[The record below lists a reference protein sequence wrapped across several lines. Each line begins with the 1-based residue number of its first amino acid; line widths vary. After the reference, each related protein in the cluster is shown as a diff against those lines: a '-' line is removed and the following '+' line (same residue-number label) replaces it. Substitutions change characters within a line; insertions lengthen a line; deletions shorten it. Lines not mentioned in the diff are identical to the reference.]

1 MNRPTRSTR
10 RCYES
15 DVRNAGVNLTQRES
29 ELIGATQPAAT
40 AQLDAD
46 ALVELHTRVRRARN
60 KYVTLYRRR
69 GAAKV
74 RAKGARGSAAEANER
89 GWAKAEVF
97 EEALARVSRQLA
109 AAAQRSAQELKQ
121 ERLARARQQAIESGT
136 SGTTKK
142 GSTEKKASTKKASA
156 KKATEEKPTAKRTS
170 ATKAGTK
177 RTSTKKSGTK
187 EAGTKEAGTKETGT
201 KPTKA
206 RETPPR
212 KTSGRIKFEASSKA
226 SGARRQ
232 AKRDS
237 R

>member
-1 MNRPTRSTR
+1 
-10 RCYES
+10 
-15 DVRNAGVNLTQRES
+15 VRNAGVNLTHRES

-40 AQLDAD
+40 AHLDAD
-46 ALVELHTRVRRARN
+46 ALVELHARVRRARN

-97 EEALARVSRQLA
+97 EDALARVSRQLA

-121 ERLARARQQAIESGT
+121 ERLARARQQKLES
-136 SGTTKK
+136 SASDTTKK
-142 GSTEKKASTKKASA
+142 GNAKKKATAKKTGTTKAGAKKADTKKAG
-156 KKATEEKPTAKRTS
+156 TTS
-170 ATKAGTK
+170 
-177 RTSTKKSGTK
+177 
-187 EAGTKEAGTKETGT
+187 
-201 KPTKA
+201 TKA

-212 KTSGRIKFEASSKA
+212 KTAGRIKFEASSKA
-226 SGARRQ
+226 SGTRRQ

>member
-1 MNRPTRSTR
+1 
-10 RCYES
+10 
-15 DVRNAGVNLTQRES
+15 VRNAGVNLTHRES

-40 AQLDAD
+40 AHLDAD
-46 ALVELHTRVRRARN
+46 ALVELHARVRRARN

-97 EEALARVSRQLA
+97 EDALARVSRQLA

-121 ERLARARQQAIESGT
+121 ERLARARQQKLES
-136 SGTTKK
+136 SASDTTKK
-142 GSTEKKASTKKASA
+142 GNTKKKATAKKTGTTKAGAKKADTKKAG
-156 KKATEEKPTAKRTS
+156 TTS
-170 ATKAGTK
+170 
-177 RTSTKKSGTK
+177 
-187 EAGTKEAGTKETGT
+187 
-201 KPTKA
+201 TKA

-212 KTSGRIKFEASSKA
+212 KTAGRIKFEASSKA

>member
-1 MNRPTRSTR
+1 M
-10 RCYES
+10 
-15 DVRNAGVNLTQRES
+15 RNAGVNLTHRES

-40 AQLDAD
+40 AHLDAD
-46 ALVELHTRVRRARN
+46 ALVELHARVRRARN

-97 EEALARVSRQLA
+97 EDALARVSRQLA

-121 ERLARARQQAIESGT
+121 ERLARARQQKLES
-136 SGTTKK
+136 SASDTTKK
-142 GSTEKKASTKKASA
+142 GNTKKKATAKKTGTTKAGAKKADTKKAG
-156 KKATEEKPTAKRTS
+156 TTS
-170 ATKAGTK
+170 
-177 RTSTKKSGTK
+177 
-187 EAGTKEAGTKETGT
+187 
-201 KPTKA
+201 TKA

-212 KTSGRIKFEASSKA
+212 KTAGRIKFEASSKA

>member
-1 MNRPTRSTR
+1 M
-10 RCYES
+10 
-15 DVRNAGVNLTQRES
+15 RNAGVNLTHRES

-40 AQLDAD
+40 AHLDAD
-46 ALVELHTRVRRARN
+46 ALVELHARVRRARN

-97 EEALARVSRQLA
+97 EDALARVSRQLA

-121 ERLARARQQAIESGT
+121 ERLARARQQKLES
-136 SGTTKK
+136 SASDTTKK
-142 GSTEKKASTKKASA
+142 GSTKKEATAKKTGTTKAGAKKADTKKAG
-156 KKATEEKPTAKRTS
+156 TTS
-170 ATKAGTK
+170 
-177 RTSTKKSGTK
+177 
-187 EAGTKEAGTKETGT
+187 
-201 KPTKA
+201 TKA

-212 KTSGRIKFEASSKA
+212 KTAGRIKFEASSKA

>member
-10 RCYES
+10 RRYES
-15 DVRNAGVNLTQRES
+15 GVRNAGVNLTQRES

-142 GSTEKKASTKKASA
+142 ATAKKGSTEKKASTKKASA
-156 KKATEEKPTAKRTS
+156 KKATEEKSTAKRTS

-177 RTSTKKSGTK
+177 RTSTKKS
-187 EAGTKEAGTKETGT
+187 GTKEAGTKETGT